1 MLEILKK
8 HKQGIMKMLMF
19 FPISVVAVDTP
30 IAFITIN
37 LATILFIHLSKINI
51 GKEKKK
57 KIKKIKRKE
66 KSFVEYI

>member
-51 GKEKKK
+51 
-57 KIKKIKRKE
+57 
-66 KSFVEYI
+66 